1 MNTALYRR
9 YRPDTFAD
17 VIGQEHVTEPLVA
30 AIDSGRINHAYLFS
44 GPRGCGKTTSARIFA
59 RCLNCA
65 QGPTGSPCGQCDS
78 CIDLARGGPG
88 SLDVVELDAASHGG
102 VDDARDLRERA
113 IFAPARDRYKIFIID
128 EAHMV
133 TTQGFNALLKLVE
146 EPPEHVKFVF
156 ATTEPEKVIGTIR
169 SRTHHYPFRLV
180 PPERLSSYLT
190 ELAQAENIRID
201 DGVIPLVVRAGAGSV
216 RDSLSVLDQLMA
228 GAIDGVVGYE
238 RAVALL
244 GYTPEGLLDDAVAAL
259 AAHDGAGLF
268 GVVEQVISSGHSPRR
283 FAEDLLERFRDLI
296 VVLAAGENAKAVLP
310 QVAADQLERMR
321 TQAQHLGAATC
332 SRAADLVHDALD
344 QMVGATSPR
353 LQLELLCARLLLP
366 AAEEGVRALAVR
378 LDRIESAG
386 AQVPDSAAPAPAT
399 AAAPSGER
407 ARPVAPAPTSA
418 SAGSDRTGAPH
429 ASAPPAS
436 TSHAPASPEQEPASA
451 EREEPEKAPAP
462 APAAAAWRAAAQAHR
477 EKSGDDGWPSVQ
489 IPGAA
494 PAEPAP
500 DSPAPEQPSAPPARA
515 QEPEQQESRQEPP
528 QTPQQGQQ
536 QRESGSDRAERPAES
551 GGSDVTVQQLRNRW
565 PEVLQTLARL
575 KRSSWVL
582 VAQDAQVVDL
592 QPGVLTIGFS
602 TAGLA
607 SAFQGGAHAE
617 PLSRA
622 LADTLGMKLRIET
635 TIVGAGGRSGP
646 PSTPRSTP
654 ETPAPPQ
661 QPGPNPP
668 GQPQPAQTQPGAAQP
683 PQQPSTGT
691 APNEGRAPQP
701 EQRSGGVSGSASQ
714 RQSRAGGEGSRA
726 PAGPVSQTPASAPSP
741 SAPDPA
747 PGPSRPAPRTAP
759 PEHSAPAGPHSTPGA
774 SAPGGHPS
782 PPWEAEIPAAEPPDD
797 YDEYSPDDADIGGS
811 DLVGPPLVAKMLGG
825 TVIDEIVED

>member
-1 MNTALYRR
+1 
-9 YRPDTFAD
+9 
-17 VIGQEHVTEPLVA
+17 
-30 AIDSGRINHAYLFS
+30 
-44 GPRGCGKTTSARIFA
+44 
-59 RCLNCA
+59 
-65 QGPTGSPCGQCDS
+65 
-78 CIDLARGGPG
+78 
-88 SLDVVELDAASHGG
+88 
-102 VDDARDLRERA
+102 
-113 IFAPARDRYKIFIID
+113 
-128 EAHMV
+128 MV
-133 TTQGFNALLKLVE
+133 TPQGFNALLNLVA

-180 PPERLSSYLT
+180 PPERLSAYLT
-190 ELAQAENIRID
+190 ELAQAEDIRIE
-201 DGVIPLVVRAGAGSV
+201 DGVSPLVVRAGAGSV

-283 FAEDLLERFRDLI
+283 FTEDLLERFRDLI
-296 VVLAAGENAKAVLP
+296 VVLAAGESAKAVLP

-378 LDRIESAG
+378 LDRMESGATPVPTAPAG
-386 AQVPDSAAPAPAT
+386 GPSPSTGAAPAPGAPN
-399 AAAPSGER
+399 AAAPAPQS
-407 ARPVAPAPTSA
+407 APAKPETR
-418 SAGSDRTGAPH
+418 DPR
-429 ASAPPAS
+429 
-436 TSHAPASPEQEPASA
+436 APASPAPASPA
-451 EREEPEKAPAP
+451 HASSGPAPAPHERESSEKAPAP
-462 APAAAAWRAAAQAHR
+462 APAAAAWQAAAQAHR
-477 EKSGDDGWPSVQ
+477 EKTGDDGWPSVQ
-489 IPGAA
+489 VPGSAPTA
-494 PAEPAP
+494 PASESPAQEQAPAP
-500 DSPAPEQPSAPPARA
+500 ADAL
-515 QEPEQQESRQEPP
+515 QESRQQEPP
-528 QTPQQGQQ
+528 QQETPQPQISQPAGPSAPQRQEAATQQG
-536 QRESGSDRAERPAES
+536 ERPGGT
-551 GGSDVTVQQLRNRW
+551 GGSGLTVQQLRNRW

-622 LADTLGMKLRIET
+622 LADTLGMNLRIET

-646 PSTPRSTP
+646 PTTPRPAPEPGPARPAQPGPSQPARPQPGSNSQTP
-654 ETPAPPQ
+654 QPQPQPPAGSGPDEPQASHAAPRPGDGAGGTPTAQAQARLEVGRSAAAGAASPGPEPDGPATPPAPPA
-661 QPGPNPP
+661 PP
-668 GQPQPAQTQPGAAQP
+668 
-683 PQQPSTGT
+683 
-691 APNEGRAPQP
+691 
-701 EQRSGGVSGSASQ
+701 
-714 RQSRAGGEGSRA
+714 A
-726 PAGPVSQTPASAPSP
+726 PASPQRPAGAPSP
-741 SAPDPA
+741 S
-747 PGPSRPAPRTAP
+747 
-759 PEHSAPAGPHSTPGA
+759 
-774 SAPGGHPS
+774 GHPS
-782 PPWEAEIPAAEPPDD
+782 PPWEADIPAAEPRDD

>member
-65 QGPTGSPCGQCDS
+65 QGPTGSPCGECDS
-78 CIDLARGGPG
+78 CVDLARGGPG

-180 PPERLSSYLT
+180 PPERLSAYLT
-190 ELAQAENIRID
+190 ELAQAEDIRIE

-296 VVLAAGENAKAVLP
+296 VVLAAGESAKAVLP

-378 LDRIESAG
+378 LDRIESGATPAPTAPAG
-386 AQVPDSAAPAPAT
+386 GPSPSTGPAPAT
-399 AAAPSGER
+399 GAPSVVVPG
-407 ARPVAPAPTSA
+407 PQ
-418 SAGSDRTGAPH
+418 
-429 ASAPPAS
+429 SAPVKTESRDPR
-436 TSHAPASPEQEPASA
+436 APASPAPASSA
-451 EREEPEKAPAP
+451 PVSSGPAPAPREREEPEKAPAP
-462 APAAAAWRAAAQAHR
+462 AAAAWQAAAQAHR
-477 EKSGDDGWPSVQ
+477 EKTGDDGWPSVQ
-489 IPGAA
+489 VPGSAPTAPATEPPAPEPPAPEPPAQGQAAA
-494 PAEPAP
+494 PAGASHEPRQQPPQQERPQQERPQQEAP
-500 DSPAPEQPSAPPARA
+500 QSRRTPPAGPA
-515 QEPEQQESRQEPP
+515 APQRQEAPAD
-528 QTPQQGQQ
+528 
-536 QRESGSDRAERPAES
+536 SGERPGET
-551 GGSDVTVQQLRNRW
+551 GGSDLTVQQLRNRW

-622 LADTLGMKLRIET
+622 LADTLGMNLRIET

-646 PSTPRSTP
+646 PSTPR
-654 ETPAPPQ
+654 PAPNPGPGRPPQ
-661 QPGPNPP
+661 SGPSEPPRTQPGP
-668 GQPQPAQTQPGAAQP
+668 TSQP
-683 PQQPSTGT
+683 PQPRAESGPPAQARPEGERPGQATGG
-691 APNEGRAPQP
+691 A
-701 EQRSGGVSGSASQ
+701 SAGAEP
-714 RQSRAGGEGSRA
+714 AGPAEPPA
-726 PAGPVSQTPASAPSP
+726 PAGPSAPATPHRPAGAPSP
-741 SAPDPA
+741 S
-747 PGPSRPAPRTAP
+747 
-759 PEHSAPAGPHSTPGA
+759 
-774 SAPGGHPS
+774 GHPS
-782 PPWEAEIPAAEPPDD
+782 PPWEADIPAAEPPDD

-825 TVIDEIVED
+825 TVIDEIVDD

>member
-65 QGPTGSPCGQCDS
+65 QGPTGSPCGECDS
-78 CIDLARGGPG
+78 CVDLARGGPG

-180 PPERLSSYLT
+180 PPERLSAYLT
-190 ELAQAENIRID
+190 ELAQAEDIRIE

-296 VVLAAGENAKAVLP
+296 VVLAAGESAKAVLP

-378 LDRIESAG
+378 LDRIESGATPAPTAPAG
-386 AQVPDSAAPAPAT
+386 GPSPSTGPAPAT
-399 AAAPSGER
+399 GAPSVVVPG
-407 ARPVAPAPTSA
+407 PQ
-418 SAGSDRTGAPH
+418 
-429 ASAPPAS
+429 SAPVKTESRDPR
-436 TSHAPASPEQEPASA
+436 APASPAPASSA
-451 EREEPEKAPAP
+451 PVSSGPAPAPREREEPEKAPAP
-462 APAAAAWRAAAQAHR
+462 AAAAWQAAAQAHR
-477 EKSGDDGWPSVQ
+477 EKTGDDGWPSVQ
-489 IPGAA
+489 VPGSAPTAPATEPPAPEPPAQGQAAA
-494 PAEPAP
+494 PAGASHEPRQQPPQQERPQQERPQQEAP
-500 DSPAPEQPSAPPARA
+500 QSRRTPPAGPA
-515 QEPEQQESRQEPP
+515 APQRQEAPAD
-528 QTPQQGQQ
+528 
-536 QRESGSDRAERPAES
+536 SGERPGET
-551 GGSDVTVQQLRNRW
+551 GGSDLTVQQLRNRW

-622 LADTLGMKLRIET
+622 LADTLGMNLRIET

-646 PSTPRSTP
+646 PSTPR
-654 ETPAPPQ
+654 PAPN
-661 QPGPNPP
+661 PGPGGPRNRDRASPR
-668 GQPQPAQTQPGAAQP
+668 
-683 PQQPSTGT
+683 
-691 APNEGRAPQP
+691 APNRGRLHSHRSR
-701 EQRSGGVSGSASQ
+701 QRRAARRPRRGPKGSVPGRQ
-714 RQSRAGGEGSRA
+714 RVARA
-726 PAGPVSQTPASAPSP
+726 Q
-741 SAPDPA
+741 
-747 PGPSRPAPRTAP
+747 GPSRLDPQNPLLRPVLLLRRRLIAQRGLLP
-759 PEHSAPAGPHSTPGA
+759 PAGTPHHRGRRTYLRRSRRTITMSTRRMTQT
-774 SAPGGHPS
+774 SADPIWSGRRWLRRC
-782 PPWEAEIPAAEPPDD
+782 WEEP
-797 YDEYSPDDADIGGS
+797 
-811 DLVGPPLVAKMLGG
+811 
-825 TVIDEIVED
+825 